1 MYKKLEKILII
12 LSVALIV
19 SVATFIVVAKHK
31 QMFAGAD
38 GGVLVLKAKTDI
50 KEVIADIAKEKQV
63 LIAKQIMVASTDGKQ
78 DNQPTF
84 QKFGKG
90 KLPHDFPEQKGKNY
104 LENSHDEVYY
114 FIFGKGIAAKTLS
127 KRLNDLGNH
136 TVLAD
141 TDWRFQGITAMLD
154 LRLIVGTLLFMI
166 SYMALLMAQVTA
178 NLKKQ
183 GIQRLSGISGIVLAF
198 SGIKQRLTFLVMTAS
213 LFLGISSLILYA
225 LNLRRAMYFGVL
237 LFPALFWLLVL
248 VSVEVLVGGMT
259 YLFLQR
265 QQINLV
271 IKHRVPLGA
280 LMNMVLVLQLLALI
294 CLIFSF
300 ANVLNGH
307 KEIKRLE
314 QAQQAWSKYD
324 YIAPSSLAG
333 SDEGYSQQ
341 LSDFLLE
348 ANEKEELLVVSD
360 NFNNLPKANQYF
372 PTAYVNENR
381 LYVSPNYLEKVG
393 IKLDR
398 ALSEKLANM
407 PDKTYG
413 ILIPDSQSKNQKELV
428 AAWSKDMNLWTDN
441 PSGLEL
447 KAISGTYQS
456 RSQELFTF
464 RMFGW
469 NAVDNRSFVKDP
481 LLIVVTPRTFVGTDN
496 VAGRFFYWISRGQVQ
511 FSDSQ
516 LTASLIKKHGLE
528 NNLGSFSNGQFAVA
542 NRLAGVRA
550 QQLFMV
556 VASVMALMSAIF
568 LISLMNLIYLYQN
581 RKKFAV
587 ACLAGKSLL
596 EIHRQYLTQLL
607 IMIGFSVVMI
617 FVVHLPILTLLMP
630 FLFLGI
636 ILAVFIRQVYTSK
649 TASLATL
656 KGE

>member
-12 LSVALIV
+12 LSVAMVV
-19 SVATFIVVAKHK
+19 SLGTFIVIAKHK

-38 GGVLVLKAKTDI
+38 GGVLVLKAKTNI
-50 KEVIADIAKEKQV
+50 KEVMADIAKEKHV

-90 KLPHDFPEQKGKNY
+90 KLPHDFPEQKWKKY
-104 LENSHDEVYY
+104 LENSGDDVYY
-114 FIFGKGIAAKTLS
+114 FIFGKGIDAKTLS
-127 KRLNDLGNH
+127 KRLNDLGNQ

-141 TDWRFQGITAMLD
+141 TDWRFQGISAMLD
-154 LRLIVGTLLFMI
+154 LRLIIGTLLFII
-166 SYMALLMAQVTA
+166 SYIALLMAQVTA

-183 GIQRLSGISGIVLAF
+183 GIQRLSGMSGFVLAF
-198 SGIKQRLTFLVMTAS
+198 SGIRQRLAFLFITAS
-213 LFLGISSLILYA
+213 LLLGISSLILYM
-225 LNLRRAMYFGVL
+225 LNLKHAMYFGVL
-237 LFPALFWLLVL
+237 LFPVLFWVF
-248 VSVEVLVGGMT
+248 VLVGVEVFVGGIT

-265 QQINLV
+265 QKINLV

-300 ANVLNGH
+300 ANVLNNH
-307 KEIKRLE
+307 KEIQRLE
-314 QAQQAWSKYD
+314 HAQVAWSKYD

-333 SDEGYSQQ
+333 SKDGYRQQ
-341 LSDFLLE
+341 LSNFLLE
-348 ANEKEELLVVSD
+348 ANEKEEMLIVSD
-360 NFNNLPKANQYF
+360 NFNNLSKIDQYF
-372 PTAYVNENR
+372 PTPHVEENV
-381 LYVSPNYLEKVG
+381 LYVTYNYLEKVG
-393 IKLDR
+393 IRLDST
-398 ALSEKLANM
+398 LSEKLANM

-413 ILIPDSQSKNQKELV
+413 ILIPETQSKQKKELV
-428 AAWSKDMNLWTDN
+428 AAWSEKMNSYSDKPL
-441 PSGLEL
+441 GIE
-447 KAISGTYQS
+447 AISAIYQVPS
-456 RSQELFTF
+456 KELFTF

-469 NAVDNRSFVKDP
+469 TAVDNRSFIKNP
-481 LLIVVTPRTFVGTDN
+481 LLIVVTPQTFDGTDK
-496 VAGRFFYWISRGQVQ
+496 VFSWISKGQVQ
-511 FSDSQ
+511 FSDGP
-516 LTASLIKKHGLE
+516 LTDALIKKHGLE
-528 NNLGSFSNGQFAVA
+528 NSLGSFSNGKFAVA
-542 NRLAGVRA
+542 NRLAGVRT

-556 VASVMALMSAIF
+556 VASIMALMSAVF

-587 ACLAGKSLL
+587 ACLAGKSLF
-596 EIHRQYLTQLL
+596 EIHKHYLTQLL

-617 FVVHLPILTLLMP
+617 FVTHLPALTLLIP

-636 ILAVFIRQVYTSK
+636 ILAVFIRQVYASK